1 MRVGI
6 YHAWVKRREGEQMQ
20 RAVVI
25 WHMQELG
32 CGCGCRAAAVLFFYL
47 GVTRHE
53 GTMCGA
59 APATVPRLQL
69 LQRLSIQAVPIK
81 AQNKRML
88 PGEFVRCWA
97 A

>member
-32 CGCGCRAAAVLFFYL
+32 CGCGAAAMLVFYSS
-47 GVTRHE
+47 VTCLK
-53 GTMCGA
+53 GKMCGA
-59 APATVPRLQL
+59 PLQLQL
-69 LQRLSIQAVPIK
+69 LQRLSMQAVPIK

-88 PGEFVRCWA
+88 PGEFVRC
-97 A
+97 